1 MAHAQSHTKRIW
13 NVFWI
18 LSAITIVEVILG
30 IIKPGPLMGA
40 PLGTSWLNIIFI
52 LLTLVK
58 AYYIVSVFMHL
69 GGEKKGFQYAIY
81 LPALILIPYLTFIL
95 LVEGGYTFAE
105 APGIY

>member
-1 MAHAQSHTKRIW
+1 MANNSTSTLWKTFFFLLA
-13 NVFWI
+13 
-18 LSAITIVEVILG
+18 LTIVEVILG
-30 IIKPGPLMGA
+30 IVKPGALMGA
-40 PLGTSWLNIIFI
+40 PLGTSWLNILFI

-95 LVEGGYTFAE
+95 LVEGGYTFDE